1 MYNNNWW
8 IIILILLFFGCGNYS
23 FNGCCGNTIAATT
36 AATTVAATAAATN
49 RRGTEHQKKGRPEA
63 SFFSVRKAGKT
74 SLFCTDFTYIC
85 RICCKICTI
94 ITFCKEVNRII
105 AQQFFLCYDTKYEK
119 KDIVPEG
126 E

>member
-1 MYNNNWW
+1 MAAAE
-8 IIILILLFFGCGNYS
+8 
-23 FNGCCGNTIAATT
+23 TAVAAAATTAAATTATAAAIAATT

-49 RRGTEHQKKGRPEA
+49 HRGTEHQKKGRPEA
-63 SFFSVRKAGKT
+63 SFFSVRKAGKR